1 MSSLN
6 NFDLSFEYHESD
18 YSIPG
23 AILWDFSDT
32 YPELNSSPR
41 QTPYL
46 SSALLNNQPTKFA
59 PTLDIGLNNQALS
72 QSNWDRDT
80 TKPHMSL
87 ASRTYL
93 INAQECIP
101 HICEQQTDSHI
112 NNAALGWF
120 LPPTFLAVED
130 SAIHTPDLDIPSKF
144 KNSAEDILLQSTEP
158 FFSEASSGPSVS
170 GVSRSSTPALSFASS
185 RSSSRSPPTKLHH
198 GPCLCNE
205 DSGIE
210 SFNCLAELN
219 GTPSEASTTFAN
231 AGSITTVGNDN
242 ASWDSPVGHPISGM
256 YPNYS
261 PPYPEFGM
269 SYPSPPSKSSEAAPL
284 HESNECFDDGH
295 LNNKETLAPPPSPP
309 LRRLKRKVRSHRRE
323 DSDDEYE
330 EPEDTGDDETY
341 DPASSAGHGNLTT
354 GKKRK
359 AASNETTEERTC
371 KKCGLVFTRSAD
383 IGRHCASAHSEMSEE
398 MKQECTCVLCLKRLA
413 RPDAMKRHLE
423 ARTKKCLLEAK
434 RRKERGELDPVIYRL
449 HLQSSC

>member
-18 YSIPG
+18 YGIPG

-32 YPELNSSPR
+32 YPELNASPR

-46 SSALLNNQPTKFA
+46 SSALLNSQPIKIA
-59 PTLDIGLNNQALS
+59 PTLDIG
-72 QSNWDRDT
+72 
-80 TKPHMSL
+80 
-87 ASRTYL
+87 
-93 INAQECIP
+93 
-101 HICEQQTDSHI
+101 HI

-120 LPPTFLAVED
+120 SPPTFLAVED
-130 SAIHTPDLDIPSKF
+130 SAIHTLDLDIPSKS
-144 KNSAEDILLQSTEP
+144 KIRSEDMLLQSTEP
-158 FFSEASSGPSVS
+158 FFSDASSGPSVS

-185 RSSSRSPPTKLHH
+185 RSSSRSPPTRLDH
-198 GPCLCNE
+198 GPCFCNE

-210 SFNCLAELN
+210 SFHCLAELN
-219 GTPSEASTTFAN
+219 GTLSEASMTFAK
-231 AGSITTVGNDN
+231 AGSLTTVGNDN
-242 ASWDSPVGHPISGM
+242 ASWDSPVDHSISGM
-256 YPNYS
+256 HTKYS
-261 PPYPEFGM
+261 PPYPESGM
-269 SYPSPPSKSSEAAPL
+269 SYPSPPSRSSEAAPL
-284 HESNECFDDGH
+284 YESNECFDDGH
-295 LNNKETLAPPPSPP
+295 LINRETLAPPPFLS
-309 LRRLKRKVRSHRRE
+309 LRRLKRKLRSHRRE

-341 DPASSAGHGNLTT
+341 DPASSSGRGNLTT